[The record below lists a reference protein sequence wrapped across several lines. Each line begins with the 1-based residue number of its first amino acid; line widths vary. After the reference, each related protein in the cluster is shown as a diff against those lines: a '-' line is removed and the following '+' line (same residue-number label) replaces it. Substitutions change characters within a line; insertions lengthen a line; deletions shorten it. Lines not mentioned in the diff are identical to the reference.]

1 MLHITPAR
9 SSCLCFAGVLLY
21 VIMAGT
27 LPFDEPS
34 LPTLFNKIARA
45 DYPVPTWFTPDMI
58 SVFSAMLNPNPQK
71 R

>member
-1 MLHITPAR
+1 MLHITPAC
-9 SSCLCFAGVLLY
+9 SSCLYPAGVLLY

-27 LPFDEPS
+27 LPFDEPN
-34 LPTLFNKIARA
+34 LPALFNKIARA

-58 SVFSAMLNPNPQK
+58 SVFNAMLNPNPQT